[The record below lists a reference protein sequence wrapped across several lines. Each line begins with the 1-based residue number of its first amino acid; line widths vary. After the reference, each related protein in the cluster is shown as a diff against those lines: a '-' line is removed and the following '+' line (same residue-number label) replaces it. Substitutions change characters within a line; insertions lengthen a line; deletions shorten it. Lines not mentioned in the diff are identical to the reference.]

1 MRKNRILIVE
11 DAPYMREMM
20 VEMLNHAKDRYEVVG
35 FATNGQEGV
44 EKYRELKPDLVT
56 MDLVMEEMDGIQAIR
71 EIKQEDPNAL
81 ILVITAMDT
90 TENRNMAME
99 AGAAGYLWKPF
110 TINNL
115 LDVFEEIF
123 SKDKP
128 GW

>member
-1 MRKNRILIVE
+1 MRKKRVLIVE

-35 FATNGQEGV
+35 FATNGKEGV

-56 MDLVMEEMDGIQAIR
+56 MDLVMEEMDGIQAIKK
-71 EIKQEDPNAL
+71 IKQEDPNAL

-90 TENRNMAME
+90 PENRNMAME
-99 AGAAGYLWKPF
+99 AGADGYLWKPF

-115 LDVFEEIF
+115 LDVLERMFG
-123 SKDKP
+123 KDKS

>member
-1 MRKNRILIVE
+1 MRKKRILIVE

-35 FATNGQEGV
+35 FAINGREAV
-44 EKYRELKPDLVT
+44 EKYRDLKPDLVT

-71 EIKQEDPNAL
+71 EIKQEDPDAL

-90 TENRNMAME
+90 PENRSMAVE
-99 AGAAGYLWKPF
+99 AGADGYLWKPF

-115 LDVFEEIF
+115 LDVLDEMLG
-123 SKDKP
+123 KDP
-128 GW
+128 EC

>member
-11 DAPYMREMM
+11 DAPYMREMII
-20 VEMLNHAKDRYEVVG
+20 EMLNHAQDRYEVVG
-35 FATNGQEGV
+35 FAINGKEAI

-71 EIKQEDPNAL
+71 KIKQEDPNAL

-90 TENRNMAME
+90 PENRTMAMD
-99 AGAAGYLWKPF
+99 AGADGYLWKPF

-115 LDVFEEIF
+115 LDVLEEMF
-123 SKDKP
+123 GKD
-128 GW
+128 